1 MEEAQNTIVN
11 SIMKG
16 KMKLAER
23 NREKEVERGMVRVE
37 EEEKEEVK

>member
-1 MEEAQNTIVN
+1 
-11 SIMKG
+11 MKG